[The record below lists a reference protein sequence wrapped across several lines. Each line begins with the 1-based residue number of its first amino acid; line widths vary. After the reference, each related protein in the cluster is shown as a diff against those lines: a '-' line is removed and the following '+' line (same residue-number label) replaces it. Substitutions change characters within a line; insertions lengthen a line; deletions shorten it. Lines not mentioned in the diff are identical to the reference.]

1 MSRPRIDYPSFYLRI
16 QANLENVRVTMNCNP
31 DKEDKEPNEIRI
43 LSLLSKN
50 TALWIRTFLSNKQWI
65 QNYETDGRAKSVE
78 QNIPREIS
86 KNKTERG
93 ASGNI

>member
-1 MSRPRIDYPSFYLRI
+1 MSRPRIHYPSFYLRI

-50 TALWIRTFLSNKQWI
+50 TALWIRTFLSNKTMKLTEE
-65 QNYETDGRAKSVE
+65 QNQLR
-78 QNIPREIS
+78 NIPREIS